1 MFQNTDGFQ
10 QLVDIYT
17 ADRADN
23 SIGLYLG
30 AGINLPTKQVTKP
43 TFDTYSWLEL
53 LRAIYNRN
61 MSQYN
66 VSFEHLKRKYSN
78 NWPGLAEAL
87 VGEMSVEKLV
97 DEIDLLFYHCLPR
110 DDTYGRLS
118 KRVLDQAPT
127 LHAAICFTARV
138 KEKWT
143 FEPNPKIRTV
153 ITPNYDFYF
162 GAGWT
167 RYQTFH
173 EHWKV
178 MTPFSEDEPVSTQRA
193 INYIHGYVPYKLNQ
207 KKEIVLTRESYKDA
221 YSKNGFARKVL
232 ENAVHESNLIFIGTS
247 FGDKPVNQILR
258 NAKKNSDGKQHF
270 VIDKTPQPK
279 RLAFF
284 EELGLIPIIVDEY
297 TEIAAVLEELYS
309 AGLEKIGWEKF
320 GLTNVDYWER
330 LKVGPEK

>member
-1 MFQNTDGFQ
+1 MFRDTDGFQ

-17 ADRADN
+17 ADSADD

-66 VSFEHLKRKYSN
+66 VSFERLKRKYSN

-97 DEIDLLFYHCLPR
+97 DEIDLLFYHCLSR
-110 DDTYGRLS
+110 KDNRSRLS
-118 KRVLDQAPT
+118 QTLLKQAPT
-127 LHAAICFTARV
+127 LHAAICFATRI
-138 KEKWT
+138 KGTWT
-143 FEPNPKIRTV
+143 FERNPKIGTV
-153 ITPNYDFYF
+153 ITPNYDFFF

-167 RYQTFH
+167 LYQAFSKQ
-173 EHWKV
+173 WKV
-178 MTPFSEDEPVSTQRA
+178 MTPFSQDQPEPTQCA
-193 INYIHGYVPYKLNQ
+193 INYIHGYIPYNLNR
-207 KKEIVLTRESYKDA
+207 KKEIVLTRESYKSA
-221 YSKNGFARKVL
+221 YGKDGFARRVL
-232 ENAVHESNLIFIGTS
+232 EHAVQECHLIFVGTS
-247 FGDKPVNQILR
+247 FGDKPVNQILER
-258 NAKKNSDGKQHF
+258 AKKKGSGKQHF
-270 VIDKTPQPK
+270 VIDKSPSPE

-284 EELGLIPIIVDEY
+284 EKLGLTPVLVDDY
-297 TEIAAVLEELYS
+297 AEIALALEQLYS
-309 AGLEKIGWEKF
+309 AGLEKNGWEKF